1 MTFRDLKCKEV
12 INCCNGVK
20 MGFVTDLEFCPVSG
34 QIKCLIVPEPG
45 LLFGCFCGGK
55 VVEIPFCDIVRI
67 GPDILS
73 ENTDSSMSKM
83 HIRDNP
89 KSQYR
94 FELEV

>member
-45 LLFGCFCGGK
+45 HLFGCFCGGK

-67 GPDILS
+67 GPDAIVVNLP
-73 ENTDSSMSKM
+73 MKP
-83 HIRDNP
+83 P
-89 KSQYR
+89 K
-94 FELEV
+94 LKK